1 MFIIGLLGG
10 IAGAVGGIASTIL
23 GNNSARHEAEKN
35 RQWQEQM
42 SNTSISRRM
51 QDLRNSGLNPL
62 LAVENASSG
71 ASTPAGSQAQ
81 LTKVDPSWITALSS
95 AKLQKQ
101 QGDVAKA
108 EERKV
113 NAEAQAQEQENNLF
127 DSKAKMLELQIQRE
141 QQGILNDKL
150 MAEIS
155 KTENEKKKIEIY
167 KNACE
172 AKGININNDK
182 AKEELSMLIFLNDKE
197 RNKVTNTNPILGTG
211 LDVANSVSSPWSLL
225 GLGLGTSFGITDSAK
240 KLFLQG
246 MDVLEQKR
254 KGFSNRFPSEPRKI
268 NIDRISR

>member
-1 MFIIGLLGG
+1 MFNIGLFGG
-10 IAGAVGGIASTIL
+10 IAGAIGGIASTIL
-23 GNNSARHEAEKN
+23 GNNSAKHEAEKN

-81 LTKVDPSWITALSS
+81 LTKVDPSWIAALSS

-113 NAEAQAQEQENNLF
+113 NAEAEALEKDNSLF
-127 DSKAKMLELQIQRE
+127 ESKAKMLELQVKRE

-150 MAEIS
+150 IAELN
-155 KTENEKKKIEIY
+155 KTENEKKKVEIY
-167 KNACE
+167 KNALE
-172 AKGININNDK
+172 SKGIDISNAK
-182 AKEELSMLIFLNDKE
+182 AREELSMLIFLNNKE
-197 RNKVTNTNPILGTG
+197 RNKITNTDNVLGAG
-211 LDVANSVSSPWSLL
+211 IDVANSVSSPWSFLGF
-225 GLGLGTSFGITDSAK
+225 GLGAGAGVTSNARR
-240 KLFLQG
+240 LFLQG
-246 MDVLEQKR
+246 MDILEQKR
-254 KGFSNRFPSEPRKI
+254 KGYSNRFPSEPRKI
-268 NIDRISR
+268 NVNRISR

>member
-1 MFIIGLLGG
+1 MINIGLLGG

-23 GNNSARHEAEKN
+23 GNNSAKHEAEKN

-101 QGDVAKA
+101 QGEVAKA

-113 NAEAQAQEQENNLF
+113 NAEAQSIENDNNLIEY
-127 DSKAKMLELQIQRE
+127 KKQQLELEAELKR
-141 QQGILNDKL
+141 QGILTEKTIQDMNKANSL
-150 MAEIS
+150 ES
-155 KTENEKKKIEIY
+155 KARILVHQANVKNINMSVEEAKKKIQQLGIEIDPYVKDPTLKHREITANMSSTPTQILGQLNSLGTHAVVDVVNSGYRAY
-167 KNACE
+167 KYL
-172 AKGININNDK
+172 KDK
-182 AKEELSMLIFLNDKE
+182 AGNFKIDKKYVPRDIDE
-197 RNKVTNTNPILGTG
+197 
-211 LDVANSVSSPWSLL
+211 
-225 GLGLGTSFGITDSAK
+225 
-240 KLFLQG
+240 
-246 MDVLEQKR
+246 
-254 KGFSNRFPSEPRKI
+254 RKI
-268 NIDRISR
+268 SR

>member
-1 MFIIGLLGG
+1 MFGIGLFGG
-10 IAGAVGGIASTIL
+10 IAGAIGGIASTIL
-23 GNNSARHEAEKN
+23 GNNSAKHEAENN

-42 SNTSISRRM
+42 SNTSVSRRM

-62 LAVENASSG
+62 LAVENASAG
-71 ASTPAGSQAQ
+71 ASTPSGSQAQ

-127 DSKAKMLELQIQRE
+127 ESKAKMLELQIQRE

-172 AKGININNDK
+172 AKGININNEK
-182 AKEELSMLIFLNDKE
+182 AKEELSMLIFLNNKE
-197 RNKVTNTNPILGTG
+197 RNKITNTDPIIGAG
-211 LDVANSVSSPWSLL
+211 LDLADKINSPWSLGGYAL
-225 GLGLGTSFGITDSAK
+225 GSAFGAVDSAK
-240 KLFLQG
+240 KLFLRG
-246 MDVLEQKR
+246 MDILEDKR
-254 KGFSNRFPSEPRKI
+254 KGYSNRFPSEPRKI
-268 NIDRISR
+268 NVNRISR